1 LPQRAVSRFQ
11 INDLRI
17 LHGRL
22 SRMRARIEAASP
34 FPRIGVVGI
43 PGALGNRADVNIAV
57 INAPALLTVC
67 GSAAGEGGA
76 CRIEARSSRKTN
88 PVILR
93 PLGSLSYSRLA
104 VAGLMV
110 PHQAKKPFQAQ

>member
-1 LPQRAVSRFQ
+1 MFA
-11 INDLRI
+11 
-17 LHGRL
+17 
-22 SRMRARIEAASP
+22 RMRAWIEAAAP
-34 FPRIGVVGI
+34 FPRICVVGI

-57 INAPALLTVC
+57 INVPALLTVC

-76 CRIEARSSRKTN
+76 CRIEARSSGKTN

-93 PLGSLSYSRLA
+93 SLGSLSYSRLA